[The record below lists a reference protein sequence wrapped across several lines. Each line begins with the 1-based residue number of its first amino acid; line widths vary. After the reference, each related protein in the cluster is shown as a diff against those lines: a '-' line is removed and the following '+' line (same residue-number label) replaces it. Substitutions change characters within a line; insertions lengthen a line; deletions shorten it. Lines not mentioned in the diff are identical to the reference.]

1 MAMKLVTNPE
11 VNDVFKQYPQPV
23 KNKLLFLRD
32 LIIETASQ
40 LEEIKNLQE
49 TLKWGEPSYIAK
61 QGSTIRINTKL
72 AHHKDTGAD
81 QVAMYFNCK
90 TKLVDTFREVYGD
103 VFSFEGNRA
112 IVFECDSTVPVDEL
126 KHCIELALTYHRI
139 KHLPLLGV

>member
-1 MAMKLVTNPE
+1 MAMTLVTNPD
-11 VNDVFKQYPQPV
+11 VKGVFKQYPQPI

-49 TLKWGEPSYIAK
+49 TLRWGEPSYIAK
-61 QGSTIRINTKL
+61 QGSTIRINAKQ
-72 AHHKDTGAD
+72 ARHKDADAD

-90 TKLVDTFREVYGD
+90 TKLVDTFRELYSDIFV
-103 VFSFEGNRA
+103 FEGNRA
-112 IVFECDSTVPVDEL
+112 IVFECDSIVPVDEL
-126 KHCIELALTYHRI
+126 KHCIELAFTYHRI

>member
-61 QGSTIRINTKL
+61 QGSTIRINAKQ
-72 AHHKDTGAD
+72 AHHEDSDAD

-90 TKLVDTFREVYGD
+90 TKLVDTFREVYAD

-112 IVFECDSTVPVDEL
+112 IVFECDCIIPVDEL
-126 KHCIELALTYHRI
+126 KHCIELAFTYHRI